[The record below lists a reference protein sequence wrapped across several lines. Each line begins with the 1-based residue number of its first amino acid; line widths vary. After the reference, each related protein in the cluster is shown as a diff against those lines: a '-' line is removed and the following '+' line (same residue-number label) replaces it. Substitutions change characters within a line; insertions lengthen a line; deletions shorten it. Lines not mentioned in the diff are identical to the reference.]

1 MTEFVNELI
10 AAGVGLVVGAGLA
23 WYFKST
29 VTTAVSTDIAAV
41 QADVQALKTKVG
53 L

>member
-10 AAGVGLVVGAGLA
+10 SVGVGLVVGAGLA
-23 WYFKST
+23 WYFKSSI
-29 VTTAVSTDIAAV
+29 TTSVNTDIATV
-41 QADVQALKTKVG
+41 KADVQALKTKVG